1 MAIITPLDHPEARQR
16 LAALAAYA
24 AVPFASL
31 DDAINAML
39 ELLSDLVGI
48 SLTMIHRLEGDT
60 LVVSHA
66 CDRIG
71 LGLTLPVTIPRAY
84 TFCDAVLASL
94 TPLVIE
100 NADLHEQWRSLP
112 GKVAIGT
119 RSYASVPI
127 VLGNGRVFGTLCAHD
142 RRVLNLGDSELD
154 AMRILARL
162 IAFEIERDE
171 GLQRESSAA
180 AHLARHN
187 QELHDALQQLD
198 ALRQMV
204 ESISRHLDEQALLQQ
219 VIQSAV
225 DLLDVHGGAISLVGQ
240 SLAAPRRMVATYN
253 LGESDV
259 ATRPIPA
266 SAGLMGEI
274 IARRGPVILP
284 AYHDLAE
291 PLPDTVF
298 HRLGPWIGVPIWW
311 QDAIVGTFGV
321 AANDPDRV
329 FGERE
334 ITILGLLA
342 KHAAIGIE
350 NARLYAANHE
360 LGIAEERNRLAREI
374 HDTLAQ
380 SLLTL
385 TFQIRAA
392 RGLVSGDPT
401 QAERELSAAET
412 QARAALEEARRSVW
426 NLGPAALE
434 SGSLLQAMQAEA
446 VTRSHG
452 PACEFATSGT
462 PRPLGAEQQLALL
475 RIMQEAVT
483 NARRHSGCSRI
494 AVHLEFTDEGV
505 ALDVRDDGRGFD
517 VAGPGPPGAAGG
529 FGISGMTERVNRL
542 GGALAIR
549 SRESGTPG
557 TLLRATMPYPR
568 AEAQTTGHTRH
579 DRDKVR
585 IVVVDDHPP
594 IRAGLAALLDAEPD
608 LEVIAQAATG
618 EDALRLISELQPD
631 IALIDLRLPGI
642 SGVETITRLAQPGV
656 STRSIVVT
664 SFQQDEMVLQALRAG
679 AQGYLLKDASG
690 SELAT
695 AVRTVN
701 AGGTFLTP
709 AVASTL
715 TGSLIRQ
722 ERLTRRELQ
731 VLTLIGQGLA
741 DKEIAAH
748 IGATAKTVQ
757 FHVANVLGKLG
768 AQNRTDAVRIAY
780 ARGIL
785 SV

>member
-1 MAIITPLDHPEARQR
+1 MATISFQDHPEARQR

-48 SLTMIHRLEGDT
+48 SLTMIHRLEGDN

-71 LGLTLPVTIPRAY
+71 LGLTLPVTIPRSY

-94 TPLVIE
+94 APLVIDD
-100 NADLHEQWRSLP
+100 ADRHDQWRSLP
-112 GKVAIGT
+112 GKVVIGT

-142 RRVLNLGDSELD
+142 RRVLDLGDSELD

-171 GLQRESSAA
+171 GLLRESAA
-180 AHLARHN
+180 AAQLARHN
-187 QELHDALQQLD
+187 QDLHDALQQLD
-198 ALRQMV
+198 ALREMV
-204 ESISRHLDEQALLQQ
+204 ESISSHLDEKLLLQQ
-219 VIQSAV
+219 VVRSAV
-225 DLLDVHGGAISLVGQ
+225 ELLGVHGGAISLVGQ
-240 SLAAPRRMVATYN
+240 SLSAPRRMVATYN
-253 LGESDV
+253 LGDSDV

-274 IARRGPVILP
+274 IARRGPVIVP
-284 AYHDLAE
+284 AYRDLSE
-291 PLPDTVF
+291 PLPDEAF

-311 QDAIVGTFGV
+311 QEDIVGTFGV

-350 NARLYAANHE
+350 NARLFAANHE

-385 TFQIRAA
+385 AFQIRAA
-392 RGLVSGDPT
+392 RDLISSDPSH
-401 QAERELSAAET
+401 AEAELSAAEA

-446 VTRSHG
+446 ATSTHG
-452 PACEFATSGT
+452 PACEFSSAGT
-462 PRPLGAEQQLALL
+462 PRPLGAEAQLALL
-475 RIMQEAVT
+475 RIMQEAVA
-483 NARRHSGCSRI
+483 NARRHSGCARI
-494 AVHLEFTDEGV
+494 TVHLEFAAEAV
-505 ALDVRDDGRGFD
+505 VLDVRDDGRGFD
-517 VAGPGPPGAAGG
+517 ASALAPQGTAGG
-529 FGISGMTERVNRL
+529 FGLPGMTERVRRL
-542 GGALAIR
+542 GGVLTIR
-549 SRESGTPG
+549 SQDREAPG
-557 TLLRATMPYPR
+557 TMIRASIPYAHPG
-568 AEAQTTGHTRH
+568 TGSTVSWSHERGQ
-579 DRDKVR
+579 VR
-585 IVVVDDHPP
+585 VIVVDDHPP

-608 LEVIAQAATG
+608 LGVVAQAASG
-618 EDALRLISELQPD
+618 EDALRLISDLQPD
-631 IALIDLRLPGI
+631 IALVDLRLPGL
-642 SGVETITRLAQPGV
+642 SGVDTIARMSQLGV

-679 AQGYLLKDASG
+679 AQGYVLKDATG
-690 SELAT
+690 SELAA
-695 AVRTVN
+695 AVRTVK
-701 AGGTFLTP
+701 AGGTYLTP
-709 AVASTL
+709 AVAGKL

-741 DKEIAAH
+741 DKEIAAQ

-785 SV
+785 GM

>member
-1 MAIITPLDHPEARQR
+1 MSAIAPVDEPEVRQR

-24 AVPFASL
+24 ALPYSSL

-39 ELLSDLVGI
+39 ELLADLLGI
-48 SLTMIHRLEGDT
+48 SLTMIHRLEGDN

-84 TFCDAVLASL
+84 TFCDSVLASL
-94 TPLVIE
+94 APLVIPD
-100 NADLHEQWRSLP
+100 ADLNEQWRTLP

-119 RSYASVPI
+119 RSYASAPI

-142 RRVLNLGDSELD
+142 RRVLDLGAPELD
-154 AMRILARL
+154 AMRILSRL

-171 GLQRESSAA
+171 GLQRESAAA
-180 AHLARHN
+180 AHLARQN
-187 QELHDALQQLD
+187 LDLHDALHQLD
-198 ALRQMV
+198 ALREMV
-204 ESISRHLDEQALLQQ
+204 ESISRHLDLHGLMQQ
-219 VIQSAV
+219 VVQSAV
-225 DLLDVHGGAISLVGQ
+225 ELLGAHGGAISLVGE
-240 SLAAPRRMVATYN
+240 SLSAPRRMVATYN
-253 LGESDV
+253 LGESDI
-259 ATRPIPA
+259 ATRPVPA

-274 IARRGPVILP
+274 ITQRGPVIVP
-284 AYHDLAE
+284 AYQELRD
-291 PLPDTVF
+291 PLPDEVF

-311 QDAIVGTFGV
+311 QHTIVGTFGV
-321 AANDPDRV
+321 AANDPQRV

-334 ITILGLLA
+334 IAILGLLA

-350 NARLYAANHE
+350 NARLFVANHA

-380 SLLTL
+380 SLLEL

-392 RGLVSGDPT
+392 RGLILSDPT
-401 QAERELSAAET
+401 HAESELSTAEA

-446 VTRSHG
+446 AASSHG
-452 PACEFATSGT
+452 PACAFSTSGT
-462 PRPLGAEQQLALL
+462 PRPLEAEEQLTLL
-475 RIMQEAVT
+475 RIMQEAVS

-494 AVHLEFTDEGV
+494 SVRLDFASDAVK
-505 ALDVRDDGRGFD
+505 LDIQDDGRGFSS
-517 VAGPGPPGAAGG
+517 GSMRPPVAAGG
-529 FGISGMTERVNRL
+529 FGIAGMTVRVKRL
-542 GGALAIR
+542 GGSLTIH
-549 SRESGTPG
+549 SQDQDIPG
-557 TLLRATMPYPR
+557 TLLRVSIPYARP
-568 AEAQTTGHTRH
+568 EAPAILSVRQE
-579 DRDKVR
+579 RDQVR
-585 IVVVDDHPP
+585 VIVVDDHPP
-594 IRAGLAALLDAEPD
+594 IRAGIAALLDTEPD
-608 LEVIAQAATG
+608 LQVVAQAASG
-618 EDALRLISELQPD
+618 EEALRLISELHPD
-631 IALIDLRLPGI
+631 VALIDLRLPGI
-642 SGVETITRLAQPGV
+642 SGVETISRISRLHV

-679 AQGYLLKDASG
+679 AQGYLLKDATG
-690 SELAT
+690 GELAA
-695 AVRTVN
+695 AVRTVK

-709 AVASTL
+709 AVAGKL

-741 DKEIAAH
+741 DKEIAAR

>member
-1 MAIITPLDHPEARQR
+1 MSAIVPLDEQESRQR
-16 LAALAAYA
+16 LAALASFA
-24 AVPFASL
+24 AVPYSSL
-31 DDAINAML
+31 DDAINVML
-39 ELLSDLVGI
+39 ELLADLVGI
-48 SLTMIHRLEGDT
+48 SLTMIHRLEGDN

-84 TFCDAVLASL
+84 TFCDSVLASL
-94 TPLVIE
+94 TPLVVGD
-100 NADLHEQWRSLP
+100 ADLNEQWRNLP

-127 VLGNGRVFGTLCAHD
+127 VLANGRVFGTLCAHD
-142 RRVLNLGDSELD
+142 RRVLDLGKAELD

-171 GLQRESSAA
+171 GLHRESEVAA
-180 AHLARHN
+180 QLARQN

-198 ALRQMV
+198 ALRGVV
-204 ESISRHLDEQALLQQ
+204 ESISRHLDLPSLLQQ
-219 VIQSAV
+219 VVQSAV
-225 DLLDVHGGAISLVGQ
+225 DLLGAHGGAISLIGESV
-240 SLAAPRRMVATYN
+240 SAPRRMVATYN

-259 ATRPIPA
+259 ATRPVPA
-266 SAGLMGEI
+266 SSGLMGEI
-274 IARRGPVILP
+274 IARRGPVIIP
-284 AYHDLAE
+284 AYEDLSD
-291 PLPDTVF
+291 PLPDGVF

-311 QDAIVGTFGV
+311 QDSIVGTFGV
-321 AANDPDRV
+321 AANDRLRV

-350 NARLYAANHE
+350 NARLFAANHD

-392 RGLVSGDPT
+392 RGLVASAPQ
-401 QAERELSAAET
+401 QADSELHAAEA

-446 VTRSHG
+446 AARTHD
-452 PACEFATSGT
+452 ATCSFSTTGT
-462 PRPLGAEQQLALL
+462 PRPLDAETQLALL
-475 RIMQEAVT
+475 RVMQEAVT
-483 NARRHSGCSRI
+483 NARRHGGCSSI
-494 AVHLEFTDEGV
+494 AVHLEFAAD
-505 ALDVRDDGRGFD
+505 AVRLEVQDDGVGFD
-517 VAGPGPPGAAGG
+517 PASVGPPGASGG
-529 FGISGMTERVNRL
+529 HGLRGMTERVTRV
-542 GGALAIR
+542 G
-549 SRESGTPG
+549 G
-557 TLLRATMPYPR
+557 TLMILSQAPDVAGTRLQVSIPYARPH
-568 AEAQTTGHTRH
+568 AQTERTTPATTVQ
-579 DRDKVR
+579 VR
-585 IVVVDDHPP
+585 VIVVDDHPP
-594 IRAGLAALLDAEPD
+594 IRAGLAALLDAASD
-608 LEVIAQAATG
+608 IAVVAQAASG
-618 EDALRLISELQPD
+618 EDALRMIESLHPD
-631 IALIDLRLPGI
+631 VALIDLRLPGI
-642 SGVETITRLAQPGV
+642 SGVDTIARISQLHV

-679 AQGYLLKDASG
+679 AQGYLLKDATG

-695 AVRTVN
+695 AVRTVA

-709 AVASTL
+709 AVAGKL

-731 VLTLIGQGLA
+731 VLNLIGQGLA
-741 DKEIAAH
+741 DKEIAAD

-757 FHVANVLGKLG
+757 FHVANILGKLG

-785 SV
+785 NL

>member
-1 MAIITPLDHPEARQR
+1 MAAISPLDHPEARQR

-24 AVPFASL
+24 AAPFASL

-48 SLTMIHRLEGDT
+48 SLTMIHRLEGDN

-71 LGLTLPVTIPRAY
+71 LGLTLPVTVPRAS
-84 TFCDAVLASL
+84 TFCDSVLASL
-94 TPLVIE
+94 SPLVIKD
-100 NADLHEQWRSLP
+100 ADLHDQWRSLP
-112 GKVAIGT
+112 GKVAVGT

-142 RRVLNLGDSELD
+142 RRVLDLGDSELD

-171 GLQRESSAA
+171 GLQRESATA

-187 QELHDALQQLD
+187 QDLSDALHQLD
-198 ALRQMV
+198 ALREMV
-204 ESISRHLDEQALLQQ
+204 ESISRHLDEQTLLQQ
-219 VIQSAV
+219 VVQSAV
-225 DLLDVHGGAISLVGQ
+225 DLLGVHGGAISLVGP
-240 SLAAPRRMVATYN
+240 SLSAPRRLVATYN
-253 LGESDV
+253 LGESEV
-259 ATRPIPA
+259 VTRPIPA

-274 IARRGPVILP
+274 IARRGPVIVP
-284 AYHDLAE
+284 AYRDLTE
-291 PLPDTVF
+291 PLPDSVF

-311 QDAIVGTFGV
+311 QGDIVGTFGV
-321 AANDPDRV
+321 AANDPERV

-334 ITILGLLA
+334 VTVLGLLA

-350 NARLYAANHE
+350 NARLFAANHE
-360 LGIAEERNRLAREI
+360 LGIADERNRLASEI

-392 RGLVSGDPT
+392 RGLITSDPSH
-401 QAERELSAAET
+401 AERELSAAEA

-446 VTRSHG
+446 ASHSHG
-452 PACEFATSGT
+452 PSCNFSTSGL
-462 PRPLGAEQQLALL
+462 PRPLGAEEQLALL
-475 RIMQEAVT
+475 RIMQEAVA
-483 NARRHSGCSRI
+483 NARRHSGCSSI
-494 AVHLEFTDEGV
+494 AVHLAFGGDGV
-505 ALDVRDDGRGFD
+505 QLDVQDNGRGFD
-517 VAGPGPPGAAGG
+517 TGALGPPDTAGG
-529 FGISGMTERVNRL
+529 FGIPGMTERVKRL
-542 GGALAIR
+542 GGALVIQ
-549 SRESGTPG
+549 SQDRESPG
-557 TLLRATMPYPR
+557 TLLRASIPYTRPESEGVVGPR
-568 AEAQTTGHTRH
+568 HERGQ
-579 DRDKVR
+579 VR
-585 IVVVDDHPP
+585 VIVVDDHPP

-608 LEVIAQAATG
+608 LEVVAQAASG
-618 EDALRLISELQPD
+618 EDALPLIRDLQPD

-642 SGVETITRLAQPGV
+642 SGVDTIAQLAQLDV
-656 STRSIVVT
+656 RTRSIVVT
-664 SFQQDEMVLQALRAG
+664 SFQQDEMMLQALRAG
-679 AQGYLLKDASG
+679 AQGYVLKDATG

-701 AGGTFLTP
+701 AGGTYLTP
-709 AVASTL
+709 AVAGKL

-741 DKEIAAH
+741 DKEIAAQ